1 MPARAIGSGT
11 ISFGL
16 VSIPIRFYVAT
27 SSKQVAFNMLHE
39 ECGSRIKQQLY
50 CPKDERVVGR
60 DEIVKGYEVAKDRYV
75 VFTDEELK
83 TLEVEANRSIDIQEF
98 VPLEQVDPVYFDGT
112 HYLGPDKGAE
122 KAYHLL
128 TEAMQETKRVA
139 LAQIVTRGKE
149 ELVLI
154 RPFDGGLAIH
164 GMHYADEIRSFDEIE
179 TGGEAKVRANE
190 AELARKLVQQL
201 SSEDFEP
208 EKYQDEYR
216 QRVEKLVQKKTEGEE
231 ITVAEEEKPRAQVID
246 LMEALKKSLA
256 REPRAPERPA
266 AAKEAADKRR
276 PAAAVRRRETQPPRR
291 RAQKK

>member
-27 SSKQVAFNMLHE
+27 SSKSVSFNMLHE
-39 ECGSRIKQQLY
+39 ECGGRIKQQLY

-60 DEIVKGYEVAKDRYV
+60 DEIVKGYEVSKDHYV

-98 VPLEQVDPVYFDGT
+98 VPLDQVDPVFFDGT

-122 KAYHLL
+122 KAYQLL
-128 TEAMQETKRVA
+128 SEAMQDTKRVA
-139 LAQIVTRGKE
+139 LAQIVSRGKE

-154 RPFDGGLAIH
+154 RPFEGGLAIH
-164 GMHYADEIRSFDEIE
+164 GMHYADEIRSFDEID
-179 TGGEAKVRANE
+179 TGGDQKVRANE
-190 AELARKLVQQL
+190 ADLARKLVEQL
-201 SSEDFEP
+201 SSEEFEP
-208 EKYQDEYR
+208 EKYHDEYR
-216 QRVEKLVQKKTEGEE
+216 QRVEQLVQKKTEGEE
-231 ITVAEEEKPRAQVID
+231 IRVSAEEKPQGQVID
-246 LMEALKKSLA
+246 LMEALKRSLA
-256 REPRAPERPA
+256 REARAPERQA
-266 AAKEAADKRR
+266 SAKEAADKRR
-276 PAAAVRRRETQPPRR
+276 PAAAVRRRETQPARR